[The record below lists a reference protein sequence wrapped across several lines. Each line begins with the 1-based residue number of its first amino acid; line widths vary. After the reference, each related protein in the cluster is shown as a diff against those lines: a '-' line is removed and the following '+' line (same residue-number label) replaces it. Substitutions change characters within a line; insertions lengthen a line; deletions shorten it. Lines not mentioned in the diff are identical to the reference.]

1 MELESRQNSG
11 DDYLQYCDLCGQ
23 QIPVMIFV
31 NEPGTEELIASTCEG
46 TYLLIPIFL
55 YASYN
60 SQ

>member
-46 TYLLIPIFL
+46 TYLPIPIF
-55 YASYN
+55 
-60 SQ
+60 